1 MKHPNRK
8 IEAIHKSFAKLDA
21 YYDYGYIVI
30 PLNNFKYKKHNK

>member
-1 MKHPNRK
+1 MKHPNSK
-8 IEAIHKSFAKLDA
+8 VEAMYKLYAKLHA